1 MKKLLIALLFCSIN
15 SFAQNDPQKMIDEF
29 FKLYKEKS
37 SDAALDYLFGT
48 NKWMNN
54 SKDQIENVKF
64 KINSTVV
71 KAMGD
76 YFGHDLI
83 TEKTVGDKLTYYT
96 FLLRYDRQPIR
107 FNFLF
112 YSPSGNGQWRLQN
125 FSFDDKIPDE
135 LEEAS
140 KILYQ
145 LIGKQTTDH

>member
-48 NKWMNN
+48 NKRMND
-54 SKDQIENVKF
+54 SKDQIENIKF

-71 KAMGD
+71 KPMGD
-76 YFGHDLI
+76 YFGYDLI
-83 TEKTVGDKLTYYT
+83 TKKTVGDKLTYYT
-96 FLLRYDRQPIR
+96 YLLRYDRQPIR

-112 YSPSGNGQWRLQN
+112 YNPNGQWRLQN
-125 FSFDDKIPDE
+125 FSFDDNIKEE
-135 LEEAS
+135 LAEAS
-140 KILYQ
+140 KVYRLKENVDY
-145 LIGKQTTDH
+145 

>member
-1 MKKLLIALLFCSIN
+1 MKKIILIALIFCSLK
-15 SFAQNDPQKMIDEF
+15 SFAQSDPQKMIDEF

-37 SDAALDYLFGT
+37 SDAALDYVFGT
-48 NKWMNN
+48 NKWMKD

-76 YFGHDLI
+76 YYGYELI
-83 TEKTVGDKLTYYT
+83 TKKTIGDKLSYYT

-112 YSPSGNGQWRLQN
+112 YSPSDNGQWRLQN
-125 FSFDDKIPDE
+125 FSFDDKIPDG

-145 LIGKQTTDH
+145 LIGK

>member
-1 MKKLLIALLFCSIN
+1 
-15 SFAQNDPQKMIDEF
+15 
-29 FKLYKEKS
+29 
-37 SDAALDYLFGT
+37 
-48 NKWMNN
+48 MNN

-76 YFGHDLI
+76 YFGYEQI
-83 TEKTVGDKLTYYT
+83 TKKTVGDKLTYYT
-96 FLLRYDRQPIR
+96 FLLKYDRQPIR

-140 KILYQ
+140 KLVYQ
-145 LIGKQTTDH
+145 LIEK